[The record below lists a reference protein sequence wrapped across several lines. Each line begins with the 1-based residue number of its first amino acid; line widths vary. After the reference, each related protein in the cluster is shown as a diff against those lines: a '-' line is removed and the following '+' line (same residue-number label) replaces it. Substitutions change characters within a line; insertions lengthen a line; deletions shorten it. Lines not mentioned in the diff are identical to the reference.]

1 MTFHYFY
8 LMNNPLLHLDH
19 VTISAKKEGQWLPIV
34 KDASFSLGQNEI
46 LGIVGESGS
55 GKSVTSLAVMGLL
68 PKGILAITKG
78 KIEFDG
84 KDISALSQ
92 KELRSLRGND
102 IAMIFQEPMSSLNP
116 SLKCGYQVEEI
127 LAEHTNLSKKE
138 IKAQVISLFEK
149 VKLPN
154 PAAIYN
160 RYPHEISGGQKQR
173 VMIAMAIAC
182 KPKILIAD
190 EPTTALDVT
199 VQKEIIL
206 LLKELQQETGMS
218 ILFISHDLSLV
229 SEIANRVL
237 VMYRGDIVEQGNSQE
252 IFSDPKHTY
261 TKALISS
268 RPSLDV
274 RLKRLPT
281 IQDYLNNTVNPEEIT
296 PQQRS
301 EGHKDLYGKQPLLE
315 VINVEKEYVSSAGL
329 FGKDVKFRAVDDVSF
344 KIYEGETLGLVG
356 ESGSGKSTLGN
367 AILQLDKATAGKI
380 LYKGKDLTKLSDKE
394 IRALRKEI
402 QIIFQDPYSSLN
414 PRITVGKAIMEPM
427 QVHKLYKNDKERKG
441 KVIEILNRVGLGE
454 EHFNRYPHEFSGGQR
469 QRIGIARTIAL
480 QPKLIVCDESVSAL
494 DISVQ
499 AQVLNLLNELKENF
513 GFTYIFISHDLAV
526 VKYMSDQ
533 VLVMNKGKIE
543 EMNEADALYAH
554 PQKEYTKKL
563 IAAIPH

>member
-1 MTFHYFY
+1 
-8 LMNNPLLHLDH
+8 MNNPLLHIDH
-19 VTISAKKEGQWLPIV
+19 VTISARKEGQWISIV
-34 KDASFSLGQNEI
+34 KNSSFTLNQNEI

-68 PKGILAITKG
+68 PKGILEIISG

-84 KDISALSQ
+84 KDISAMSQ
-92 KELRSLRGND
+92 KELRNLRGND

-116 SLKCGYQVEEI
+116 SLKCGFQVEEI
-127 LAEHTNLSKKE
+127 LMEHTSLSKAA
-138 IKAQVISLFEK
+138 IKATVLSLFEK

-154 PAAIYN
+154 PDKIYN

-206 LLKELQQETGMS
+206 LLKELQQETKMS

-237 VMYRGDIVEQGNSQE
+237 VMYRGEIVEQGESAA
-252 IFSDPKHTY
+252 IFANPQNTY

-281 IQDYLNNTVNPEEIT
+281 IKDYLENTVNPEEVT
-296 PQQRS
+296 PQQR
-301 EGHKDLYGKQPLLE
+301 EARLEKLYNQTPLLE

-329 FGKDVKFRAVDDVSF
+329 FGKEIKFKAVDDVSF

-356 ESGSGKSTLGN
+356 ESGCGKSTLGN
-367 AILQLDKATAGKI
+367 AILQLDKATAGSI
-380 LYKGKDLTKLSDKE
+380 LYRGVDLTKLSSKE
-394 IRALRKEI
+394 IRELRKEI

-427 QVHKLYKNDKERKG
+427 QVHKLYKNDKERHK
-441 KVIEILNRVGLGE
+441 KTIEILNRVGLGE

-563 IAAIPH
+563 IAAIPKS